1 MATPHTLSWRGH
13 LRAVLVLGLPLAGS
27 HLAQIAI
34 GVTDTA
40 MLGWYG
46 VEPLAA
52 GFLGASVFMLLMLVG
67 SGFAWAVIPL
77 VASAAV
83 EGDETRLRRVTRMGM
98 WLSAIYAALV
108 LPLMLWSEVWLLEL
122 GQVPSVAA
130 DTQAYLRIAG
140 WGMFPALLA
149 MVLKSHL
156 SALEHTRV
164 VLWATLLSA
173 LVNAAANWALI
184 FGNWGA
190 PELGLQ
196 GAAIASVLSQLGAL
210 GALAAWAGLAPRL
223 RPHALFVRLWRPDWA
238 GFGQVFRLGWP
249 IGLTTLAEAGLF
261 FVSASMMGLLGTDM
275 LAAHGI
281 ALELAAVSFMVH
293 VGLSQTAT
301 VRAGQAL
308 GRNDMV
314 GLRRGAIVAAGCSAA
329 FGLLT
334 VSAFLLLP
342 ETLIGLFLGADDPMA
357 PHIVT
362 IGVTLLAFAALFQFA
377 DAAQVMALGLL
388 RGIQDTRVPMVLA
401 ALSYWAVG
409 APAGYFLGIEAGF
422 GGPGVW
428 SGLVIG
434 LALAA
439 ASLTVRFLYRL
450 RAIEASH
457 STYAPSVG

>member
-1 MATPHTLSWRGH
+1 
-13 LRAVLVLGLPLAGS
+13 
-27 HLAQIAI
+27 
-34 GVTDTA
+34 
-40 MLGWYG
+40 
-46 VEPLAA
+46 
-52 GFLGASVFMLLMLVG
+52 
-67 SGFAWAVIPL
+67 
-77 VASAAV
+77 
-83 EGDETRLRRVTRMGM
+83 
-98 WLSAIYAALV
+98 
-108 LPLMLWSEVWLLEL
+108 
-122 GQVPSVAA
+122 
-130 DTQAYLRIAG
+130 
-140 WGMFPALLA
+140 
-149 MVLKSHL
+149 
-156 SALEHTRV
+156 
-164 VLWATLLSA
+164 
-173 LVNAAANWALI
+173 
-184 FGNWGA
+184 
-190 PELGLQ
+190 
-196 GAAIASVLSQLGAL
+196 
-210 GALAAWAGLAPRL
+210 
-223 RPHALFVRLWRPDWA
+223 
-238 GFGQVFRLGWP
+238 
-249 IGLTTLAEAGLF
+249 
-261 FVSASMMGLLGTDM
+261 M

-342 ETLIGLFLGADDPMA
+342 ETLIGLFLDADDPMA

-439 ASLTVRFLYRL
+439 ASLTVRFVYRL
-450 RAIEASH
+450 RAIGASH